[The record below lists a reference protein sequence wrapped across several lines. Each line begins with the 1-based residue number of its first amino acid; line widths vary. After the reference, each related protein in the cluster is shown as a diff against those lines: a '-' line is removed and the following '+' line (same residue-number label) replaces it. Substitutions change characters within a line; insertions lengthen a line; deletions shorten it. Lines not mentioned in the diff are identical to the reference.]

1 MTRCILSY
9 HPLTTIRDR
18 YGLLAIQY
26 AIIGKVETEVS
37 NQMQS
42 DEVVQLLLEFDGI
55 SDPLLQEVGKRGNSE
70 G

>member
-1 MTRCILSY
+1 
-9 HPLTTIRDR
+9 
-18 YGLLAIQY
+18 
-26 AIIGKVETEVS
+26 
-37 NQMQS
+37 MQS